1 MPVFTFNRAAAA
13 KAARSN
19 STDDFEIKDI
29 MIGEEASK
37 YRSVLDVKY
46 PMEEGIVRDWDDMQV
61 KITLR
66 FHLICTLIRYTGPKS
81 TEP

>member
-1 MPVFTFNRAAAA
+1 MGYELSQDKTDPNTRRVTIVIDLVCLNINRAAAA

-61 KITLR
+61 
-66 FHLICTLIRYTGPKS
+66 
-81 TEP
+81 

>member
-1 MPVFTFNRAAAA
+1 MKFTGIVIDLVCLNINRAAAA

-61 KITLR
+61 
-66 FHLICTLIRYTGPKS
+66 
-81 TEP
+81 